1 MKRFVLSAA
10 LATAIIALS
19 APTIAAEEHSH
30 GASAEA
36 PAHAITLDNGRRW
49 QTDAPL
55 REGMAEIRS
64 ALVKKHPEVGARDTS
79 AAEYAALGATI
90 EKNVGSIVANCKLSP
105 EADRNLHVVVAEL
118 VSAADDLQGKSRAKP
133 AEGLHKAVR
142 AVNLYGRYFDHP
154 GWKPIA

>member
-1 MKRFVLSAA
+1 MKRSAIAAAIFVAIGGLS
-10 LATAIIALS
+10 L
-19 APTIAAEEHSH
+19 PTIAADDHSH

-64 ALVKKHPEVGARDTS
+64 ALVKKHPGGGTS
-79 AAEYAALGATI
+79 AAQYAALGATI
-90 EKNVGSIVANCKLSP
+90 EKNVVSIVANCKLSP

-118 VSAADDLQGKSRAKP
+118 VSAADDLQGKSPANP

>member
-1 MKRFVLSAA
+1 MKTLVLSLLLAA
-10 LATAIIALS
+10 AAAPVPAIG
-19 APTIAAEEHSH
+19 AEEHAH
-30 GASAEA
+30 GAGAPA

-55 REGMAEIRS
+55 RAGMAGIRA
-64 ALVKKHPEVGARDTS
+64 ALVKQRSEAGARKAS
-79 AAEYAALGATI
+79 AAEYAALGAAI

-118 VSAADDLQGKSRAKP
+118 VSAADDLQGKSGASP
-133 AEGLHKAVR
+133 DEGLHKAVR